1 MLCLSL
7 VRLSERRLNLMM
19 GWWSDRCYPT
29 ARRPAGS
36 SVFFPSPSG
45 LSEACLPRPGC
56 REEGKRTPSPGEIH
70 FRGSDMHPLSYQ
82 GGGDF
87 SLLPSLHLHGV
98 MCAQS

>member
-29 ARRPAGS
+29 ARRPAAGS
-36 SVFFPSPSG
+36 SVFFSLLPAVCSR
-45 LSEACLPRPGC
+45 LACPGQAA
-56 REEGKRTPSPGEIH
+56 EKSSKRTPSLEEIH

-87 SLLPSLHLHGV
+87 FAS
-98 MCAQS
+98 